1 MSTIK
6 VDNIQTTAG
15 AARYTPQVA
24 TTFNGTGAVA
34 INQSGGASSVSD
46 LAVGKYR
53 VNFSTNMQNAVYYAN
68 ASCSYHNS
76 VHWTYLAS
84 NYTGG
89 GQDYTRATS
98 YCHVGSYDGGYVD
111 TPSLG
116 LLVQGT

>member
-6 VDNIQTTAG
+6 VDSIQTTAG
-15 AARYTPQVA
+15 AVRYTAQVA
-24 TTFNGTGAVA
+24 TTFNGTGAIA
-34 INQSGGASSVSD
+34 INQSGGESSVSD
-46 LAVGKYR
+46 LGVGQYR

-68 ASCSYHNS
+68 ASCSYHTS
-76 VHWTYLAS
+76 TFWTYLAN

-89 GQDYTRATS
+89 AQDNTRATS